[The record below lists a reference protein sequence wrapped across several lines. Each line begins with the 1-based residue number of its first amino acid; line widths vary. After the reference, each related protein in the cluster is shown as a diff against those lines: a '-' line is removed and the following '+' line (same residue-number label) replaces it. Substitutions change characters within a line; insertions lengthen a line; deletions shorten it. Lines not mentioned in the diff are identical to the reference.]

1 MKILIFVLVVKKKGL
16 YLQRLSEKEARSEN
30 IRAVSSVGSEH
41 LVYTQGVGGSTPSPP
56 TKGRYFSG
64 FLCFREQKDSEHPG

>member
-1 MKILIFVLVVKKKGL
+1 MKILIFVLEVKKKGL
-16 YLQRLSEKEARSEN
+16 YLHRLSEKEARSEN

-56 TKGRYFSG
+56 TKDRYLSG
-64 FLCFREQKDSEHPG
+64 FLCFRKRTNEQKS